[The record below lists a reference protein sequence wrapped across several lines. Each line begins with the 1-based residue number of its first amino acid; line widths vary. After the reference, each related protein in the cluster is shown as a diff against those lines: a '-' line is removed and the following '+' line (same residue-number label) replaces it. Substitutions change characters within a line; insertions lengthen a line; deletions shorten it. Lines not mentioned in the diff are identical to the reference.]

1 MAGGPPVTLDAGLSV
16 SDAISTS
23 LIGATVSIGAGFL
36 AGDALSVGAPQTG
49 VASSYNA
56 ATGALTLSGTA
67 SLSAYQAELDSVTF
81 ASPTAASP
89 SRTIAWSVNDGV
101 TTSTPASSS
110 VSVVANP
117 PVLAAGAGV
126 KYAVAGGA
134 PVTLDAGLSISD
146 SESTSL
152 IGATV
157 NIGAGFLAGDMLSVA
172 SPQTGIASNYNAA
185 TGVLTL
191 SGTANLAT
199 YETELDLVTFA
210 SPSATNPSR
219 TIAWSV
225 NDGLTTSTPVN
236 SSVSVEPAD
245 LTALTPTAASD
256 SILFCNTNGQA
267 AIWSLTGTKVSSGG
281 PVTPNP
287 GPSFAPLGRAIS
299 TRTAPPTSCGRTAA
313 PGRPRSGK

>member
-1 MAGGPPVTLDAGLSV
+1 MV
-16 SDAISTS
+16 SQR
-23 LIGATVSIGAGFL
+23 
-36 AGDALSVGAPQTG
+36 PRPR
-49 VASSYNA
+49 A
-56 ATGALTLSGTA
+56 AA
-67 SLSAYQAELDSVTF
+67 
-81 ASPTAASP
+81 
-89 SRTIAWSVNDGV
+89 
-101 TTSTPASSS
+101 

-117 PVLAAGAGV
+117 PVLAAGASLQ
-126 KYAVAGGA
+126 YVAGGA

-219 TIAWSV
+219 TITWSV
-225 NDGLTTSTPVN
+225 NDGVTKSTPAS
-236 SSVSVEPAD
+236 SSVSVVANPPVLAAGAGVKYVAGGAPATLD
-245 LTALTPTAASD
+245 AGLSISD
-256 SILFCNTNGQA
+256 SESTSLIGATVRIGAGFLAGDMLSVASPQTGIASNYNA
-267 AIWSLTGTKVSSGG
+267 ATGVLIAYRARRTLA
-281 PVTPNP
+281 TYRDRTR
-287 GPSFAPLGRAIS
+287 LGRLCLAQRDQS
-299 TRTAPPTSCGRTAA
+299 KPHDHLVR
-313 PGRPRSGK
+313 